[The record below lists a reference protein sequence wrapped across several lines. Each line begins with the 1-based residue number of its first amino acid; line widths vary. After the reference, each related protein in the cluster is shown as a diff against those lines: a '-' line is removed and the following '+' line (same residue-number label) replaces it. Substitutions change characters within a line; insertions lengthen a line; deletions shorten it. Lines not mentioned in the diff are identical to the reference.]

1 MGPGMPHY
9 VFSGWGRNVTS
20 ASGLE
25 PQDLWYKKLKST
37 EQTKFLVPVSAVNIG
52 G

>member
-1 MGPGMPHY
+1 M
-9 VFSGWGRNVTS
+9 FSQDEEEMSS

-37 EQTKFLVPVSAVNIG
+37 EQTKFRVPVSAVNIG